1 MLVDLNT
8 EQVVQLMTNQDQLN
22 NIIDQAYQQLH

>member
-8 EQVVQLMTNQDQLN
+8 EQVVQIMTNQDQLN
-22 NIIDQAYQQLH
+22 SIIDQAYQ